1 MSKSVLSFCTQ
12 CGYNLPLN
20 AYSFCPSCGEDI
32 SRGSGNRLKWAS
44 DFIGH
49 TFKAITHGS
58 SSIPI
63 GLIKNIA
70 NGIDDD
76 IENIPIRSILK
87 RIADSTSDPR
97 VVEITKSLAKNSPK
111 FAIAIAAAALTAY
124 GIPAAPLLA
133 PLAQRAAKQI
143 MAMPGTTVSSTT
155 PDGFDM
161 VEYVSQVTNA
171 IQKISEQQR
180 KP

>member
-1 MSKSVLSFCTQ
+1 MPKPILSFCTQ
-12 CGYNLPLN
+12 CGYNLTSTT
-20 AYSFCPSCGEDI
+20 YSFCPSCGEDI
-32 SRGSGNRLKWAS
+32 SQGGGNRLKWTS
-44 DFIGH
+44 DFLGH

-76 IENIPIRSILK
+76 IEKIPIRSILK

-143 MAMPGTTVSSTT
+143 ITTPGTTGSSTT
-155 PDGFDM
+155 PNGFDM
-161 VEYVSQVTNA
+161 VEYVSLVTNA
-171 IQKISEQQR
+171 IGKISEQQR
-180 KP
+180 RP